1 MNKNHKYIITK
12 ERKGQIIFIVLI
24 LLAVAI
30 GLLWNTLEQTE
41 VQTKPDVSYPMT
53 NVNIS
58 WEQTHHPGPWGGV
71 NDGH

>member
-1 MNKNHKYIITK
+1 MSKYIK
-12 ERKGQIIFIVLI
+12 PERKGQIIFIIMII
-24 LLAVAI
+24 LAIII
-30 GLLWNTLEQTE
+30 GLVWNMIEAEEQT
-41 VQTKPDVSYPMT
+41 QTWQTSYPMA

>member
-24 LLAVAI
+24 LLAIVI
-30 GLLWNTLEQTE
+30 GLVWNELEQTE
-41 VQTKPDVSYPMT
+41 VQIKPDVRYPMT

-58 WEQTHHPGPWGGV
+58 WEQTFHSGAWSET
-71 NDGH
+71 